1 MSKLPYFKFYPQDF
15 LVGTSFMTPAEVG
28 GYIRLL
34 CVSWEK
40 GGIPR
45 DNKIISRITGCDTE
59 ENLNILDK
67 FVILDDLFINERLEE
82 VRKELELFSNKQ
94 SNRAKKRW
102 DATAM
107 PRDATA
113 MPSQK
118 SEVISQ
124 NTEVRSQESKVI
136 KENTC
141 AEKSARYDYINEF
154 DFLWEKYPNKL
165 GKKEALKHFKASVK
179 NDDDIFNINKALDNY
194 MLEIK
199 VKDIGSK
206 YIKHGS
212 SWFNCWQDYIER
224 VVENDKR
231 IGGIR
236 LSEIN
241 DLIANAPE

>member
-15 LVGTSFMTPAEVG
+15 LVGTSFMTPSEVG

-45 DNKIISRITGCDTE
+45 DNKIVSRITGCDTE

-67 FVILDDLFINERLEE
+67 FIVIDDLFVNERLEE

-94 SNRAKKRW
+94 SDRAKKRW

-124 NTEVRSQESKVI
+124 NTEVN

-141 AEKSARYDYINEF
+141 AEKSARYITIQF
-154 DFLWEKYPNKL
+154 DLLWSKYPQDRRR
-165 GKKEALKHFKASVK
+165 GKEKCKKIYNRECVDFKTEDLFLSA
-179 NDDDIFNINKALDNY
+179 F
-194 MLEIK
+194 
-199 VKDIGSK
+199 SK
-206 YIKHGS
+206 YSQSKDYQNGFIKTS
-212 SWFNCWQDYIER
+212 DNWFKDWRTWLDFEVEER
-224 VVENDKR
+224 FKIKEYW
-231 IGGIR
+231 
-236 LSEIN
+236 
-241 DLIANAPE
+241 